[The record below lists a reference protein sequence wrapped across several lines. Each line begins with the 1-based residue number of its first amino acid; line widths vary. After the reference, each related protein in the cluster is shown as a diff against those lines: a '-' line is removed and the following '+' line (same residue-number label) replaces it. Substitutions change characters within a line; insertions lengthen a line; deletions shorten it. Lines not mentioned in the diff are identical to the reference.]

1 MTIGKNHIVILPQT
15 VPSLPVKYHLNLIS
29 NDVRN
34 AAARERSQLRRSIR
48 RRRSNSQPRA
58 SIQGQWHQN
67 GRGLFRHYEALRYEE
82 LPHVER
88 RCK

>member
-1 MTIGKNHIVILPQT
+1 MTIGKNHIAILPQT
-15 VPSLPVKYHLNLIS
+15 VPSLPVKYHLIS

-58 SIQGQWHQN
+58 SIQGQWHKN